1 MRAVVQRVSRARVT
15 ADGSVKGEI
24 AIGLLILLGVGR
36 DDTSAVAASMAEKI
50 SNLRLEDWFVSVFFQ
65 EKDDAYHPAQNG
77 ATYLRANNNN
87 AAPQFSPSK
96 ASTDYRIK
104 IDPITRLLRES
115 NTRSSPFRRGRRN
128 QHASRVR
135 SPEDALR

>member
-1 MRAVVQRVSRARVT
+1 MRAVFQRVSRARVT

-36 DDTSAVAASMAEKI
+36 DDTSAVAGSMAEKI
-50 SNLRLEDWFVSVFFQ
+50 SNLRLEDWFVRVFFQ

-77 ATYLRANNNN
+77 ATTFGPTITTPRHNSVLPRHR
-87 AAPQFSPSK
+87 Q
-96 ASTDYRIK
+96 TTRIK

-115 NTRSSPFRRGRRN
+115 NTR
-128 QHASRVR
+128 
-135 SPEDALR
+135 